1 MTFRNT
7 VTMDIKEESTEQ
19 IKELLAIADEN
30 NLKIFK
36 VALFRVGLTI
46 LYEEVMNSENK
57 GDKLNELVMH
67 YDK

>member
-46 LYEEVMNSENK
+46 LYNEVMKSENK
-57 GDKLNELVMH
+57 GVRLNELVMQ

>member
-1 MTFRNT
+1 MTVRNT

>member
-57 GDKLNELVMH
+57 GNKLNELVMH